1 MLIAAVKTVL
11 VSGMCSRYLLYK
23 LRDTEQV
30 EIENVTVN
38 TSGILKYMYNPSS
51 AFGLSYSID
60 SICNASLAQLL
71 LWSRVRVSGSKIT
84 VL

>member
-1 MLIAAVKTVL
+1 MLIAAVKIVL

-38 TSGILKYMYNPSS
+38 TSGILKYNPSS

-60 SICNASLAQLL
+60 SICNTSLAQLL